1 MLAVVERNYYDDE
14 IKFEIVR
21 RLLRD
26 NEIDVNLEND
36 EEETALDIANDN
48 DNMEIALILQR
59 AEQ

>member
-1 MLAVVERNYYDDE
+1 MLAVVEHNYYDDE

-48 DNMEIALILQR
+48 DNMEIAQILQR